1 MEATEKLNQIGKQAQ
16 FTDELPVPKGSRELL
31 NWLAERAGTD
41 IFLSNKELAKQ
52 FACST
57 TTIGRYLRLFE
68 KLGYVKNSRRIS
80 QRRYVVNRDFIIN
93 YFLPNLKNHQAKS
106 GEEFYVKIGQDCFKA
121 YR

>member
-31 NWLAERAGTD
+31 NWLAERGGTG
-41 IFLSNKELAKQ
+41 IFLSNKKLAKQ
-52 FACST
+52 FACFP
-57 TTIGRYLRLFE
+57 TTIGSYLRLFE

-106 GEEFYVKIGQDCFKA
+106 GEEFYVK
-121 YR
+121 